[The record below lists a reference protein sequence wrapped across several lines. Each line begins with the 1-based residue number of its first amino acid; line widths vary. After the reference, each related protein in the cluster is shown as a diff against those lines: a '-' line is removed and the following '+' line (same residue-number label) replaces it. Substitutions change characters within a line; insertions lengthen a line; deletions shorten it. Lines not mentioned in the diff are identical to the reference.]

1 MDGSEWSEG
10 NYKEGKKHGEFIY
23 YGIGNKNIYSKKKV
37 EIAIMGEK
45 KPKDHWKK
53 YRKLKS

>member
-1 MDGSEWSEG
+1 M
-10 NYKEGKKHGEFIY
+10 NLIQ
-23 YGIGNKNIYSKKKV
+23 IMKKV

-53 YRKLKS
+53 YKKSKS